1 MLSNNLGICYMDVYI
16 ILSYT
21 RIVFIFLAGS
31 KEKQD
36 SFDSSDDSDGS
47 SSSPTPKPRVVA
59 TSPVVSGQKRQPCV
73 YFLSGYCRNGPACPD
88 FHGMDPDLEEFEVHE
103 VY

>member
-1 MLSNNLGICYMDVYI
+1 MLSNNPGICYM
-16 ILSYT
+16 YT
-21 RIVFIFLAGS
+21 YMYCFHILAGS

-36 SFDSSDDSDGS
+36 SSDSSDEDGS
-47 SSSPTPKPRVVA
+47 SSSPTPKPRTMAAAA

-73 YFLSGYCRNGPACPD
+73 FFLSGYCRNGPACPD

-103 VY
+103 VH